1 MKGGRLASP
10 PFFQLNS
17 SWNTWRAWAVASYW
31 VWRHQRGQC
40 PPRHD
45 SSHWQKGTA
54 NQRQNSRIEV
64 IFHPLFQSFIIKLCI
79 YHLHCYNRIQVQ
91 LLCLLTPSLL
101 LLAFV
106 QLGFA
111 KNVRLTSLSCYMDVS
126 KMCGFLWF
134 VIWIC
139 HNWYI
144 DFSKLLHALV
154 KIYTWISLNCYP
166 SCSKYCL
173 PFVKQY
179 QAEVWPRFQ
188 SLLKL
193 LPWTKGVE

>member
-1 MKGGRLASP
+1 MSYIFWKLLFQRLILAFNESFLSILHPTRRQIFANTVGRICKLNLTLRRNYFFMKGGRLASP

-111 KNVRLTSLSCYMDVS
+111 KNVRLTSLSY
-126 KMCGFLWF
+126 
-134 VIWIC
+134 
-139 HNWYI
+139 
-144 DFSKLLHALV
+144 
-154 KIYTWISLNCYP
+154 
-166 SCSKYCL
+166 
-173 PFVKQY
+173 
-179 QAEVWPRFQ
+179 
-188 SLLKL
+188 
-193 LPWTKGVE
+193 